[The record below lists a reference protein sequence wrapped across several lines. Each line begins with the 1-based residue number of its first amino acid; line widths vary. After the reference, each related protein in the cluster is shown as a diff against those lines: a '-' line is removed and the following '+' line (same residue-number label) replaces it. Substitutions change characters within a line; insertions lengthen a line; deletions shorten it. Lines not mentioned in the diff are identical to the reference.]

1 MDYQNLHQ
9 TKNTISVY
17 DETKRQ
23 FPVYRALDFYILQLQ
38 TAGVKCGILTE
49 NNAANTNARMDHYL
63 NDVYGIHLT
72 VGEAQSGQFNLRDK
86 CQQYSQNLNQ
96 LDKTLSG
103 FGAKKQRLYLHFQ
116 KYLLCIYLGI
126 YKQLY
131 EFAYTLFSTCN
142 YLPLS
147 QDSRSGGVC
156 ALQSYL
162 LSQTGRV
169 VVRKNERD
177 VSDRTLDNAS

>member
-1 MDYQNLHQ
+1 M
-9 TKNTISVY
+9 
-17 DETKRQ
+17 
-23 FPVYRALDFYILQLQ
+23 
-38 TAGVKCGILTE
+38 
-49 NNAANTNARMDHYL
+49 
-63 NDVYGIHLT
+63 
-72 VGEAQSGQFNLRDK
+72 RDK

-177 VSDRTLDNAS
+177 VSDKTLDNASQLYMYLLFEQAIFKKNGVDDVLKTLEAQQKELDELKQSAGTFSDSLRLFDTADFYVAQDEGL